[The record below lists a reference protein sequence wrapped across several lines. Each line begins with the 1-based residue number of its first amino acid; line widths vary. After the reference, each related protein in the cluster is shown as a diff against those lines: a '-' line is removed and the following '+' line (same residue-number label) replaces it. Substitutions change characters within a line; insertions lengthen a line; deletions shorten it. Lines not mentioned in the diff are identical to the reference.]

1 MSSAMKAIPWL
12 TVGGAIAV
20 TLTTGLVVLGAA
32 VLAAGGT
39 ALVAGI
45 LLKSR
50 LERQVGE
57 LPADIKM
64 HLKSTFQMSEDS
76 LSGLRYVAKQGRF
89 SGAPVRLVRV
99 FDPSR
104 LLRSA
109 DVKKFKDVDTEGASI
124 QFDSH
129 IFSDAPRSI
138 SLADVR

>member
-76 LSGLRYVAKQGRF
+76 LSGLR
-89 SGAPVRLVRV
+89 
-99 FDPSR
+99 
-104 LLRSA
+104 
-109 DVKKFKDVDTEGASI
+109 
-124 QFDSH
+124 
-129 IFSDAPRSI
+129 
-138 SLADVR
+138 